1 MKIKNLN
8 DLFLNELRDIY
19 HAEKQLLKALPKMAK
34 AASSDELRNAFDGHL
49 QETRQHVQR
58 LEQVFQEFDEKAKG
72 KTCEAME
79 GLVAE
84 GSEVMDKASEPAA
97 LDAGLIASAQKV
109 EHYEIASYGT
119 LVSWA
124 NRLGRARA
132 ADLLKQT
139 LAEEKA
145 ADEKL
150 TSIAERRSNPE
161 ADGGQARTG
170 GAGDD
175 ESGQEQGGEGEDME
189 DEESPVG
196 ARQDGR

>member
-97 LDAGLIASAQKV
+97 LDAA
-109 EHYEIASYGT
+109 
-119 LVSWA
+119 
-124 NRLGRARA
+124 
-132 ADLLKQT
+132 
-139 LAEEKA
+139 
-145 ADEKL
+145 
-150 TSIAERRSNPE
+150 
-161 ADGGQARTG
+161 
-170 GAGDD
+170 
-175 ESGQEQGGEGEDME
+175 
-189 DEESPVG
+189 
-196 ARQDGR
+196 